1 MKIILISKY
10 PPHQKIVRSLFWI
23 SIVVQVNMFSS
34 SLTNENETGYNQKT
48 VAIFDAKGIYDK
60 DKFPPSNVLK
70 FSKKDE
76 DETSWVAL
84 NIKTGPSWVI
94 LDLGAPMTFEKV
106 ETANSLNN
114 PISDGWTKKFR

>member
-1 MKIILISKY
+1 
-10 PPHQKIVRSLFWI
+10 
-23 SIVVQVNMFSS
+23 MFSS
-34 SLTNENETGYNQKT
+34 SLTNENKTGYNQKT
-48 VAIFDAKGIYDK
+48 VTIFDAKGIYDK

-76 DETSWVAL
+76 VETSWVAL
-84 NIKTGPSWVI
+84 NIKFGPSWVV

-114 PISDGWTKKFR
+114 PLSDGWTKKFRYILSIGCMFILLYFS

>member
-1 MKIILISKY
+1 
-10 PPHQKIVRSLFWI
+10 
-23 SIVVQVNMFSS
+23 MFSC

-84 NIKTGPSWVI
+84 NIKTGPSWVV
-94 LDLGAPMTFEKV
+94 LDLGAPMTFDKV
-106 ETANSLNN
+106 EIANSLNK
-114 PISDGWTKKFR
+114 PLSDGWTKKFRYILSIGFIVCLLYFS